1 MVRLCAHHAFGSFGD
16 HTSRVAFFVVATRH
30 FQYAATKFE
39 RLTRWIQ
46 PGDNPGGVAYGTIAV
61 GLLIAAEDPA
71 VETYPKLVEGTIV
84 AIALYWFAHSYA
96 HILGQRLRTRQ
107 PPSSHEIMKAFTRES
122 ALVWG
127 ATTPLLALVATWC
140 IGAELEI
147 AVTAALAT
155 AALTLF
161 SFEVIAGI
169 RAGLSHM
176 ALAGNAIIGACLG
189 AALFAIKIIL
199 H

>member
-1 MVRLCAHHAFGSFGD
+1 VG
-16 HTSRVAFFVVATRH
+16 TRP
-30 FQYAATKFE
+30 FQHLAIQLE

-46 PGDNPGGVAYGTIAV
+46 PGDNPSGVAYGTIAV

-84 AIALYWFAHSYA
+84 AIALYWLAHSYA
-96 HILGQRLRTRQ
+96 HILGQRFRTRR
-107 PPSSHEIMKAFTRES
+107 PPSRHEIMNAFTRES

-127 ATTPLLALVATWC
+127 AATPLLTLLAGWF
-140 IGAELEI
+140 IGAKLET

-161 SFEVIAGI
+161 GFEVIAGI
-169 RAGLSHM
+169 RAGLSRM

-189 AALFAIKIIL
+189 AALFAIKVIL

>member
-1 MVRLCAHHAFGSFGD
+1 MA
-16 HTSRVAFFVVATRH
+16 SRP
-30 FQYAATKFE
+30 FQYLATQLE
-39 RLTRWIQ
+39 RLTWWIQ
-46 PGDNPGGVAYGTIAV
+46 PGDKPGEVAYGTIAV

-96 HILGQRLRTRQ
+96 HILGQRFRTRR
-107 PPSSHEIMKAFTRES
+107 PPSRHEIMNAFTRES

-127 ATTPLLALVATWC
+127 ATTPLLALLASWF
-140 IGAELEI
+140 IGAQLETT
-147 AVTAALAT
+147 VTAALAT

-161 SFEVIAGI
+161 SFEFIAGI
-169 RAGLSHM
+169 RAGLSHI